1 MAITTK
7 IDVYSFGVVLLEII
21 CCRRCVDLENNCD
34 ERVIL
39 TVWVCD
45 CYREG
50 VLNAVVDYEGEALN
64 DRSKL
69 ERLVMVALWCIQE
82 DPSLRPTMTKVVQMV
97 EGVVH
102 VPPCHCHLQEQVE
115 TNFVLYCDHLK
126 TRWDMQWLSDRDQL
140 YILQDGSSYSS
151 NKMEMLC
158 LNLPSMSANQ
168 PYYQTTVPI

>member
-1 MAITTK
+1 M
-7 IDVYSFGVVLLEII
+7 
-21 CCRRCVDLENNCD
+21 ENNCD

-50 VLNAVVDYEGEALN
+50 VLDAVVDYEGEALN

-82 DPSLRPTMTKVVQMV
+82 DPSMRPTMKKVVLLVQMV
-97 EGVVH
+97 EGVVEVH
-102 VPPCHCHLQEQVE
+102 VPPCHLRLQEQVE

-126 TRWDMQWLSDRDQL
+126 TR
-140 YILQDGSSYSS
+140 YCYNVSSYGEVLLFRGFFRVQLEAASYDLVGNDKETGFIRS
-151 NKMEMLC
+151 
-158 LNLPSMSANQ
+158 
-168 PYYQTTVPI
+168 